1 MNLQKLY
8 ELDLARQ
15 ELGGQ
20 LAAIPC
26 RARIGPDPDNRLRR
40 SERPCRA

>member
-15 ELGGQ
+15 ELGDELADIRGALGPVPKYHPQ
-20 LAAIPC
+20 L
-26 RARIGPDPDNRLRR
+26 
-40 SERPCRA
+40 